1 MWSQEL
7 DSTAP
12 VGPGTTGVRMKYGSA
27 RRCSRSTASEGAAGS
42 GQPGAAL
49 GWAARGL
56 LSPCEK
62 ERIAIKGQS
71 LQLFLGCKLSCT
83 AARGEK
89 ALGAGSFLS

>member
-1 MWSQEL
+1 MEPGVGL
-7 DSTAP
+7 D
-12 VGPGTTGVRMKYGSA
+12 GPCGTGNNRCPYEIRQRPAVLPLHRE
-27 RRCSRSTASEGAAGS
+27 RRGS